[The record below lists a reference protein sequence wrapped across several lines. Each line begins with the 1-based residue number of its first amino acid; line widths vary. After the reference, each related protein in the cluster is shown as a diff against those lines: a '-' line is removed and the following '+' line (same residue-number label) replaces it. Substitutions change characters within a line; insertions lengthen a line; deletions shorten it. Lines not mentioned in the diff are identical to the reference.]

1 LTPACFDVSI
11 NDMKSDTQAST
22 YSSPLRDQ
30 QKADTRELILRTV
43 KQLLRD
49 RGLGELSLASVA
61 REAGITE
68 RTVYRHFA
76 TREQLLEATW
86 AAVND
91 RLGMREFPRTAAE
104 LVERPRQ
111 VFPAFDAQGEI
122 VRAMLASPQGRELR
136 LRVNKERQAAIRAAV
151 RDAKPGLREPAFTRL
166 CAAVQLL
173 YSASGWATMTDYWD
187 IDSDEAG
194 RAASEAIAL
203 LLGVAPTNSKPAQ
216 KDRRP

>member
-1 LTPACFDVSI
+1 
-11 NDMKSDTQAST
+11 MKSRRSAAS
-22 YSSPLRDQ
+22 YSSPLRER
-30 QKADTRELILRTV
+30 QKADTRALILEAV
-43 KQLLRD
+43 KRLLAD
-49 RGLGELSLASVA
+49 RGLAELSLASVA
-61 REAGITE
+61 KEAGITE

-91 RLGMREFPRTAAE
+91 RLGMREFPRTAEE
-104 LVERPRQ
+104 LIERPRQ
-111 VFPAFDAQGEI
+111 VFPAFDEQGEI

-151 RDAKPGLREPAFTRL
+151 RDARPGLREPAFTRL

-187 IDSDEAG
+187 IGSEEAG
-194 RAASEAIAL
+194 KAASEAIAT
-203 LLGVAPTNSKPAQ
+203 LLGVPAPAIRSANKERKP
-216 KDRRP
+216 